1 MLRIDRIDQK
11 LHKLNKPE
19 IEIFHDVVVG
29 CDNFLVMCA
38 GFEDR
43 SLEILKRIV
52 SNGCVGFKV
61 LLINYLPELKE
72 NKLSE
77 ILDLCEKAKARVY
90 ELAYDREN
98 PEGIGDKIVDILKAH
113 TGKIFFDISAMS
125 RLLIVQA
132 LVAVG
137 KSEIGFFDINILYA
151 EAEQYPPDEK
161 EVKLRL
167 KNGSAPNP
175 TIFLSS
181 GVFEVTILP
190 ELSSVAMQGQP
201 IRLITFPSFNED
213 QLAALRSEIQ
223 PSFYNLIHGIP
234 LYKKNSWRP
243 DAIKRLNQ
251 IEDMNI
257 TLRTERELSTLDYRA
272 TLDYLLEVYDDR
284 GVTDRIM
291 ISPIGSK
298 MQAVAVGI
306 FRTFMDDVQIVY
318 PTPREFVQPMFY
330 TVGVKDIYL
339 LPLRIFCSLKSH

>member
-1 MLRIDRIDQK
+1 MLKIDRIDQK

-19 IEIFHDVVVG
+19 LEIFHDVVAG
-29 CDNFLVMCA
+29 CDDFLVMCA

-52 SNGCVGFKV
+52 SNGCAGFNV
-61 LLINYLPELKE
+61 LLIDYLPELEE
-72 NKLSE
+72 NKTTE
-77 ILDLCEKAKARVY
+77 ILDLCEKVKTRVY
-90 ELAYDREN
+90 ELVYDREN
-98 PEGIGDKIVDILKAH
+98 PEGIGDKIVDILKVH
-113 TGKIFFDISAMS
+113 SGKIFIDISAMS

-137 KSEIGFFDINILYA
+137 KSEIGFFDINILYS
-151 EAEQYPPDEK
+151 EAEKYPPDKK
-161 EVKLRL
+161 EVKLKL
-167 KNGSAPNP
+167 ENSATRST

-181 GVFEVTILP
+181 GVFEVMILP

-223 PSFYNLIHGIP
+223 PFFYNLIHGIP
-234 LYKKNSWRP
+234 SEKKNAWRP
-243 DAIKRLNQ
+243 GAIKRINQ
-251 IEDMNI
+251 IKDI
-257 TLRTERELSTLDYRA
+257 TTGLTERELSTLDYRA

-318 PTPREFVQPMFY
+318 PTPREFVQPKFY

-339 LPLRIFCSLKSH
+339 LPLSIFCSLKSQ

>member
-11 LHKLNKPE
+11 LHKLNKPK
-19 IEIFHDVVVG
+19 IEIFHNVVV
-29 CDNFLVMCA
+29 DTDDFLVMCA

-43 SLEILKRIV
+43 SLETLKRIV
-52 SNGCVGFKV
+52 SNGCVNFNV
-61 LLINYLPELKE
+61 LLINYLPELQE
-72 NKLSE
+72 NKTAG

-90 ELAYDREN
+90 ELVYDRER
-98 PEGIGDKIVDILKAH
+98 PEGFGDKIVDVLRSH

-125 RLLIVQA
+125 RLLIVQI

-137 KSEIGFFDINILYA
+137 KSEIRFSDSSILYA
-151 EAEQYPPDEK
+151 EAEQYPPNEE
-161 EVKLRL
+161 EVNLKLENSDTL
-167 KNGSAPNP
+167 NT

-181 GVFEVTILP
+181 GVFEVMILP

-201 IRLITFPSFNED
+201 IRLIAFPSFNED

-234 LYKKNSWRP
+234 LYEKNAWRP
-243 DAIKRLNQ
+243 NAIKKLNQ
-251 IEDMNI
+251 IEDINI
-257 TLRTERELSTLDYRA
+257 TLRTEKELSTLDYRA
-272 TLDYLLEVYDDR
+272 TLEYLLEVYDDR

-318 PTPREFVQPMFY
+318 PTPCEFVPPSSY
-330 TVGVKDIYL
+330 TVGVKDTYL
-339 LPLRIFCSLKSH
+339 LPLRTFAV

>member
-19 IEIFHDVVVG
+19 LEIFHDVVVG
-29 CDNFLVMCA
+29 CDDFLVMCA

-43 SLEILKRIV
+43 SLETLKRIV
-52 SNGCVGFKV
+52 SNGCVGFNV
-61 LLINYLPELKE
+61 LLIDYLPELKE
-72 NKLSE
+72 NKTAE
-77 ILDLCEKAKARVY
+77 ILDLCEKVKTRVY
-90 ELAYDREN
+90 ELVYDREN

-113 TGKIFFDISAMS
+113 SGKIFIDISAMS

-137 KSEIGFFDINILYA
+137 KSEIGFFDINILYS
-151 EAEQYPPDEK
+151 EAEEYPPDEE
-161 EVKLRL
+161 EVKLKL
-167 KNGSAPNP
+167 ENSATRST

-201 IRLITFPSFNED
+201 IRLIAFPSFNED

-223 PSFYNLIHGIP
+223 PSFHNLIHGIP
-234 LYKKNSWRP
+234 PDKKNAWRL
-243 DAIKRLNQ
+243 DVIKRLNQ
-251 IEDMNI
+251 IDDINI
-257 TLRTERELSTLDYRA
+257 TLRTEKELSTLDYRA

-318 PTPREFVQPMFY
+318 PTPHEFVSPKSY
-330 TVGVKDIYL
+330 TVGVKDTYL
-339 LPLRIFCSLKSH
+339 LPLRTFAA